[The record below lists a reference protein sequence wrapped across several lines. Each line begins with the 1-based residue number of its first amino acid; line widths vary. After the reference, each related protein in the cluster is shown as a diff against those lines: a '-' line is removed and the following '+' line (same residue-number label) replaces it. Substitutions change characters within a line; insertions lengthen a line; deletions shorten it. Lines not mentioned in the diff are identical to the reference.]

1 MEGLA
6 KAKEEGIVKAVG
18 ISCHNWDAMAE
29 AAQNPW
35 CDIILARLNPF
46 QSHMDGTPEDVN
58 VLLGKA
64 GKTGKVLWE

>member
-35 CDIILARLNPF
+35 CDIILAALNH
-46 QSHMDGTPEDVN
+46 SKAIWT
-58 VLLGKA
+58 VLRKM
-64 GKTGKVLWE
+64 